1 MVLMLLIES
10 IQANTFFFWGKLSSL
25 MILLRAW
32 LYSLVV
38 GNLLLLSKVRVVGL
52 DVYDLTW
59 GRTLVGLS
67 LAVGLMFSG

>member
-1 MVLMLLIES
+1 MSIES
-10 IQANTFFFWGKLSSL
+10 IQANTFFFLGKLSSL

-52 DVYDLTW
+52 DVYDLMW